1 MGTQIAKAVGY
12 TVVKGRYG
20 YRLVD
25 PDGNFLTFPQ
35 TSEEDAWSF
44 VPPLDTW
51 EGVGLVL
58 KWLDQCGVCF
68 QIINYGDASEPWI
81 IKGDTGAFS
90 TSVLHSAKTDDF
102 PKAIC
107 QFTLEVSK

>member
-58 KWLDQCGVCF
+58 KWLVDHRPDFPDRCLDF
-68 QIINYGDASEPWI
+68 WR
-81 IKGDTGAFS
+81 
-90 TSVLHSAKTDDF
+90 DDF
-102 PKAIC
+102 PKVLC
-107 QFTLEVSK
+107 EMVLEVSKGE

>member
-44 VPPLDTW
+44 APPLDTW

-58 KWLDQCGVCF
+58 KWLAEHGCYSFPGILDMELA
-68 QIINYGDASEPWI
+68 N
-81 IKGDTGAFS
+81 
-90 TSVLHSAKTDDF
+90 TDDW

-107 QFTLEVSK
+107 GFALEATK